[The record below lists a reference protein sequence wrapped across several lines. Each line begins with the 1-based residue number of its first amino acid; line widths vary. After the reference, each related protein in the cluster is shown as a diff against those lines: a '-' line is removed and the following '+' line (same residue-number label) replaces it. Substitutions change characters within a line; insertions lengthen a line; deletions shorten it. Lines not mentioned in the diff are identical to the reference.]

1 MKCLYVLRNIE
12 AQFKKK
18 LNNFEAELKKKKHWL
33 LKKGCAC
40 FLFDPD
46 SSSLIIS

>member
-18 LNNFEAELKKKKHWL
+18 LNNFEAELKKKSI
-33 LKKGCAC
+33 GY
-40 FLFDPD
+40 
-46 SSSLIIS
+46 